1 MSGTNIPL
9 ASRIITLADSYDAMT
24 SDRNYRTAL
33 GKEKIKQELEEGRGA
48 QFDPQLVDIL
58 LELINE
64 GLVYMDSWGM
74 FEKNNTFNLAQEGNL
89 LLQKIVVDY
98 TEEVKGIAQRDAL
111 TGLWNRAYTETHIN
125 HFLREEENTGVLFM
139 IDMDNF
145 KTINDKFGHQE
156 GDQLLVDFSKMV
168 QECVRKDDIV
178 CRLGGDEFMV
188 FMKHLNDR
196 QKIQERAE
204 TLLKKFRQ
212 YLNGIEE
219 YNILSLSMGI
229 AVAPVDGRDFTTL
242 YQNADKALYYVKQNG
257 KNCYHFISED
267 AYNSTS
273 QVQKGKQIDL
283 MHLKD
288 VLEEKTPI
296 TGVYE
301 VTYEDFK
308 RIYQLLQRILLR
320 SKRSVQM
327 LLFTLNSTEDNK
339 FSEEQTQTA
348 LNDLGKVIANSLRCG
363 DIATNYSQSQYLV
376 ILMDAG
382 LDDGFKVGERIV
394 RNYQK
399 NAYFSSNGVT
409 I

>member
-1 MSGTNIPL
+1 VLLNPKVKTALGTPVYEKIYEGEKNKGQLSIFLIDEPTEIEPLMPYLGSEYIDYVQKPYGRENLRIRINKALNHKKLQRDKHETEKRANQELEYITLQSFIAVANIIDIKVSQFHSRRTAYYATRIALKLGWSNEQVMKLYYTALLHDIGMVGVSDNVLAQTSELTEAEYEEIKSHVNIGADLLDGIMLLGDAGEIIRCHHERYDGRGYPVGLAGTNIPL

-58 LELINE
+58 LELIDE

-168 QECVRKDDIV
+168 
-178 CRLGGDEFMV
+178 
-188 FMKHLNDR
+188 
-196 QKIQERAE
+196 
-204 TLLKKFRQ
+204 
-212 YLNGIEE
+212 
-219 YNILSLSMGI
+219 
-229 AVAPVDGRDFTTL
+229 
-242 YQNADKALYYVKQNG
+242 
-257 KNCYHFISED
+257 
-267 AYNSTS
+267 
-273 QVQKGKQIDL
+273 
-283 MHLKD
+283 
-288 VLEEKTPI
+288 
-296 TGVYE
+296 
-301 VTYEDFK
+301 
-308 RIYQLLQRILLR
+308 
-320 SKRSVQM
+320 
-327 LLFTLNSTEDNK
+327 
-339 FSEEQTQTA
+339 
-348 LNDLGKVIANSLRCG
+348 
-363 DIATNYSQSQYLV
+363 
-376 ILMDAG
+376 
-382 LDDGFKVGERIV
+382 
-394 RNYQK
+394 
-399 NAYFSSNGVT
+399 
-409 I
+409 